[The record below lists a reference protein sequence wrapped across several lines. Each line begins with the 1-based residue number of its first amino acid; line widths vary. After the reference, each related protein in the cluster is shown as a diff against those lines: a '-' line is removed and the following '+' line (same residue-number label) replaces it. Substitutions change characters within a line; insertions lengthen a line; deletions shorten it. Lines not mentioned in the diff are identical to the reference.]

1 MEVEFPVKVSI
12 GTSSGSIWW
21 YVWTT
26 EEVERKGSTAVI
38 YLMQWVLLR
47 PCTLECTQQAA
58 VNLVTECLNMRHIIM
73 WELYYTTGQGMCMV
87 AWYIYLSHVHGL
99 EAVQYHRT
107 ETQQRY
113 QFMLLQVLP
122 ITVDISVTQTW
133 LWLNANIQG
142 IHCADNV
149 VMA

>member
-21 YVWTT
+21 YIWTT

-87 AWYIYLSHVHGL
+87 AWYISLSHVHGL

-113 QFMLLQVLP
+113 QF
-122 ITVDISVTQTW
+122 THTTSVAYHSWHFCNTNLIMVECKHTRYTM
-133 LWLNANIQG
+133 
-142 IHCADNV
+142 CR
-149 VMA
+149 